1 MDLFTLNDVRL
12 AGQLFLHWPLDEPRE
27 GFRTSEVVQE
37 HLSVEHREPYG
48 RGCRVGPVDPVAAI
62 RRDVEPIA
70 GLEDPRL
77 GLIGEAQSRPAGENQ
92 YPFGFRLVVPEP
104 RRARLAQGD
113 DPFDPQTGSG
123 QQGVGLFGRPCV
135 GERSEKIHGTVA
147 RTPVTARFQPA

>member
-48 RGCRVGPVDPVAAI
+48 RGCRVGPVDAMTPV
-62 RRDVEPIA
+62 RRDVEPVAATQHARI
-70 GLEDPRL
+70 RL
-77 GLIGEAQSRPAGENQ
+77 VGEPQLGGAGEHQ
-92 YPFGFRLVVPEP
+92 HPFAFRLVVPEP

-123 QQGVGLFGRPCV
+123 QQGVGLFGRRASGSGV
-135 GERSEKIHGTVA
+135 R
-147 RTPVTARFQPA
+147 RFTARWPERL